1 MPCGMSTINLKFRN
15 LKLSAYQPILEFPRA
30 SFLIHHKKVLN
41 QLRSCIVVPAVNRV
55 ILESLVNE
63 FEQNRSLSS
72 IILSNT
78 HIVQEIDIDK
88 EFAEQIAK
96 GITASASLTHI
107 DLSSTKLRSEGA
119 KHITDGISASAS
131 LTSINLNGNYIGV
144 EGAKYIAEG
153 ISVSVSLRSIYLTRN
168 ELGDEGAK
176 HIAKGI
182 PDNASLTCLDV
193 RSNGILGESAV
204 QLSTSVLSHTKIQT
218 FNAIP
223 VKDLRSNSVEL
234 NLKYMQ
240 IGIDGAMVIAGLM
253 PVSVSLTKVLFV
265 RVAHVEATAACPSTV
280 LPPSLLH
287 RSSWEATSFASRRS
301 TILDAVSTRLRE
313 STLSHRPSLPA
324 MH

>member
-107 DLSSTKLRSEGA
+107 DLSSTRLSDEGT
-119 KHITDGISASAS
+119 KHIADGISVSASLTYISLERNKIGPEGGKAIAEGIAVSASLTDINLSNNKLTDYGEQMSGIQAIAEAIGVSAS
-131 LTSINLNGNYIGV
+131 LTSINLKSNWL
-144 EGAKYIAEG
+144 GAEAAKFIAES
-153 ISVSVSLRSIYLTRN
+153 IAVS
-168 ELGDEGAK
+168 
-176 HIAKGI
+176 
-182 PDNASLTCLDV
+182 ASLTKCDI
-193 RSNGILGESAV
+193 SDNYLGFRFFESQLIGWCAV
-204 QLSTSVLSHTKIQT
+204 FDTLKNRAGFQLTWL
-218 FNAIP
+218 
-223 VKDLRSNSVEL
+223 
-234 NLKYMQ
+234 
-240 IGIDGAMVIAGLM
+240 
-253 PVSVSLTKVLFV
+253 
-265 RVAHVEATAACPSTV
+265 
-280 LPPSLLH
+280 
-287 RSSWEATSFASRRS
+287 
-301 TILDAVSTRLRE
+301 
-313 STLSHRPSLPA
+313 
-324 MH
+324 